1 MIRFF
6 LRERISEKEFAE
18 KRKITLDEVA
28 AATGISKNTL
38 SRIQSTFGY
47 NTTTDNLN
55 KLCAYLGCSLAEL
68 VEYIPDQPPS
78 VESS

>member
-18 KRKITLDEVA
+18 KRRITLDEVA

-55 KLCAYLGCSLAEL
+55 KLCAYLGCSLSEL
-68 VEYIPDQPPS
+68 VEYVPDEATPADGA
-78 VESS
+78 